1 MHWQTPSDL
10 WWLLALLP
18 LWLVTGLLIRLRKKR
33 LARVMDESLWT
44 TLLPLYS
51 IRRLRVKNFV
61 RLLAL
66 ALIIVAWARPQWGFR
81 MEEVKQR
88 GLSILVALDTS
99 KSMLAQDIKPNRLQ
113 QAKWGVRDLSKELKG
128 DRIGIVAFAGDA
140 FLQCPPTV
148 DYAAF
153 LMSLNDVYAGIV
165 PVGGTDLEKALR
177 VAMKSFKIEKG
188 DADKVI
194 ILISDGEGT
203 TGNPIAL
210 IPELKR
216 AGIRVFCIGVGTHE
230 GEIIQTSKGLV
241 KDEKGNVIKSRLDEK
256 SLRRIALETGG
267 FYIRSA
273 PGDFGLER
281 VYRQGLSSLQRAN
294 FEKRNVKVWN
304 ERFQWFLAVALILLL
319 IETLIRPERKGGKS

>member
-1 MHWQTPSDL
+1 MNWQTPSDL

-18 LWLVTGLLIRLRKKR
+18 LWLMTGLLIRWRKKQ
-33 LARVMDESLWT
+33 LGNVIDESLWSV
-44 TLLPLYS
+44 LLPRYS
-51 IRRLRVKNFV
+51 IRRLRVKNFI

-66 ALIIVAWARPQWGFR
+66 GFIILAWARPQWGFKD
-81 MEEVKQR
+81 EEIKQR

-99 KSMLAQDIKPNRLQ
+99 RSMLAQDIKPSRLKQ
-113 QAKWGVRDLSKELKG
+113 TKWGVRDLTKELKG

-140 FLQCPPTV
+140 FLQCPATL

-153 LMSLNDVYAGIV
+153 LMTLDDVYSGIV
-165 PVGGTDLEKALR
+165 PLGGTDLEKALR
-177 VAMKSFKIEKG
+177 VAMKSFEKEKD

-194 ILISDGEGT
+194 ILISDGEST
-203 TGNPIAL
+203 TGNPMAL

-216 AGIRVFCIGVGTHE
+216 AGIRLFCIGVGTKE
-230 GEIIQTSKGLV
+230 GEIIQTSKGMV

-256 SLRRIALETGG
+256 SLEELALSTGG

-281 VYRQGLSSLQRAN
+281 VYRQGLAPLQRTN
-294 FEKRNVKVWN
+294 YNNRNVRVWN
-304 ERFQWFLAVALILLL
+304 ERFPLFLGFALVLLF
-319 IETLIRPERKGGKS
+319 IETLIRPTRKGEKK